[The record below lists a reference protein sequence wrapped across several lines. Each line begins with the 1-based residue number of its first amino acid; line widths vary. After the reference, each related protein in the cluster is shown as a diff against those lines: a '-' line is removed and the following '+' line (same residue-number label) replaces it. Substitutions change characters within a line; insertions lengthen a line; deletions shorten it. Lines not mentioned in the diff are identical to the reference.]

1 MTSNL
6 KSLVQQL
13 KSEQRMV
20 WITQGRSVDDVFNL
34 LKLNDDGLNVL
45 RSRKFEVLEDYVTKL
60 NHGQSVD
67 ETLVKVLTKHM
78 DGEDNLVRLLDQA
91 KWSTRSLDKA
101 NHLETALL
109 TKWQNE
115 KLLPMSVWSRLKFSD
130 NVDDAL
136 DSRKLNMF
144 SNYISKYFPDNEM
157 SVLERFTA
165 KYGEVSAA
173 KALITAKRK
182 TATQEFAT
190 KLQAQQLEGWMA
202 KIKDDGVKA
211 MKSRKLDVL
220 SEYITLSNAN
230 KRPQDKTH
238 LFRVVRKGFGDGDL
252 ARVLATAQATTDP
265 QVIANANKYQNQLFK
280 RWFQGSV
287 EPKDVYTTFLSGK
300 TGGLE
305 TVIATRYADFYHK
318 RQPKVHIFNDP
329 RRF

>member
-1 MTSNL
+1 MTPNL

-13 KSEQRMV
+13 KSEQLMV

-45 RSRKFEVLEDYVTKL
+45 RSRKFEVLEDYATKL

-101 NHLETALL
+101 NQLETALL

-115 KLLPMSVWSRLKFSD
+115 KLLPMSVW
-130 NVDDAL
+130 
-136 DSRKLNMF
+136 KLNMF

-157 SVLERFTA
+157 SVLERSNSEIRRSLGGKGTHHGQA
-165 KYGEVSAA
+165 KNGNARIRDKATSAA
-173 KALITAKRK
+173 ARGL
-182 TATQEFAT
+182 
-190 KLQAQQLEGWMA
+190 
-202 KIKDDGVKA
+202 DGEA

-318 RQPKVHIFNDP
+318 RRPQEHIF
-329 RRF
+329 